1 MTDTKGEQHVHAN
14 IAPISNRTRATSALA
29 AAALVG
35 GLIAGCGATASVA
48 TTPKQETSAAGNDA
62 KTAPSNAVAKVGST
76 VTLKG
81 NTEGL
86 KVDVTV
92 LKVIATVKAT
102 DDFST
107 PQSGNR
113 FAAVQ
118 FRLHNVGTA
127 SYDDSPSNGAKVGD
141 AEAQQFNS
149 TIIAQK
155 ISAGPLLP
163 ASVKLAPNG
172 TAVGWVVFEVPKAS
186 KLTMVQFGLES
197 GFGQTGEWKVG

>member
-1 MTDTKGEQHVHAN
+1 MHAN
-14 IAPISNRTRATSALA
+14 IDPVSNRTRATTALA
-29 AAALVG
+29 ATVLVA
-35 GLIAGCGATASVA
+35 GLAAGCGATASVA
-48 TTPKQETSAAGNDA
+48 TTPKQKTSTAGNDA
-62 KTAPSNAVAKVGST
+62 KAAPSNAVAKIGST
-76 VTLKG
+76 VALKG
-81 NTEGL
+81 NAEGL

-92 LKVIATVKAT
+92 LKVAETIKAT
-102 DDFST
+102 DDFSA
-107 PQSGNR
+107 PQPGNR

-141 AEAQQFNS
+141 AESQQFDS

-186 KLTMVQFGLES
+186 KLAMVQFGLES
-197 GFGQTGEWKVG
+197 GFGQTGEWKIG

>member
-1 MTDTKGEQHVHAN
+1 VHAK
-14 IAPISNRTRATSALA
+14 IDPTSTRTRVTTALA
-29 AAALVG
+29 AATLVA

-48 TTPKQETSAAGNDA
+48 TTPKQEPSAAGSDA
-62 KTAPSNAVAKVGST
+62 KAAPSSAVAKVGST

-81 NTEGL
+81 NAEGL

-92 LKVIATVKAT
+92 LKVVATVKAT
-102 DDFST
+102 DGFSE

-141 AEAQQFNS
+141 AESQQFDS

-163 ASVKLAPNG
+163 SSVKLAPNG
-172 TAVGWVVFEVPKAS
+172 TAVGWIVFEVPKAS